1 MLRFLRASS
10 LAVLLAAFESAC
22 AKKHAA
28 APVPATPPA
37 APAETAPQ
45 PAPPATAPPQVQ
57 APPATQPQAP
67 PPSPSPQQPSPQQPS
82 PPQQTPSLPQQT
94 PPASTPPARSPRPAE
109 PNRSGQPNAAPRLGD
124 ILTAEQERQYNSAVD
139 QSLARTQTSLAAI
152 ANRKLTKEQEAV
164 VAQIKSFVQQAQTT
178 RKSNLPAARSL
189 AERADVLAR
198 DLAGSLR

>member
-22 AKKHAA
+22 AKKHVS
-28 APVPATPPA
+28 APVPATPSA
-37 APAETAPQ
+37 APAETAPP
-45 PAPPATAPPQVQ
+45 PAPPAPAPPAPTPPQVQ
-57 APPATQPQAP
+57 APAPQPQASP
-67 PPSPSPQQPSPQQPS
+67 QPPSQQAPSPQLPSS
-82 PPQQTPSLPQQT
+82 PQQT
-94 PPASTPPARSPRPAE
+94 PPASTPPARSARPAE

-152 ANRKLTKEQEAV
+152 ANRKLTKEQQAV
-164 VAQIKSFVQQAQTT
+164 VDQIKSFVQQAQTT

>member
-45 PAPPATAPPQVQ
+45 LAPPATAPTQVQ

-67 PPSPSPQQPSPQQPS
+67 PPSPSPQQPSP
-82 PPQQTPSLPQQT
+82 PQQTPSLPQQT
-94 PPASTPPARSPRPAE
+94 PPVSTPPARSTRPAE

>member
-22 AKKHAA
+22 AKKHVA
-28 APVPATPPA
+28 APVPITPPA
-37 APAETAPQ
+37 APAETAPPPAAPAAPPV
-45 PAPPATAPPQVQ
+45 PAPPAPAPNPPPQ
-57 APPATQPQAP
+57 PTPQ
-67 PPSPSPQQPSPQQPS
+67 SP
-82 PPQQTPSLPQQT
+82 
-94 PPASTPPARSPRPAE
+94 PPASTPPRTARPVE
-109 PNRSGQPNAAPRLGD
+109 PNNSGQPNAAPRLGD

-152 ANRKLTKEQEAV
+152 ADRKLTKEQQAV
-164 VAQIKSFVQQAQTT
+164 VAQIKNFVQQAQTT